1 MTKQIPHSEDTNTK
15 KPTIARKGP
24 TKTATQDAAPKP
36 RRSIF
41 DDSYAPVGAEL
52 RKAWSRHSTKS

>member
-1 MTKQIPHSEDTNTK
+1 MTKQIPHSEDTDTDK
-15 KPTIARKGP
+15 ATIARKRP
-24 TKTATQDAAPKP
+24 TKTATPDAAPTP

-52 RKAWSRHSTKS
+52 RKAWSRHSAKS